1 MDTTMFENNAI
12 LQISNLKTSFFTHR
26 GEVKAVN
33 GVSFELRYG
42 ECLCLVGESGCG
54 KSVTVLS
61 ILGLI
66 DNPPGKVLGGEANY
80 KGLDLL
86 KSSSDTLRK
95 IRGQEIAM
103 IFQDAQSALNP
114 VFTVGD
120 QIIEQIQTHQMLS
133 KNKAQIKAI
142 DLLTEMGI
150 PSAESAVNRYPH
162 QLSGGMRQR
171 AMIAMGLSCD
181 PDVLIADEPTTA
193 VDVTIRAQ
201 ILALFQKLKTN
212 RKMSLLFITH
222 DLGVVSEIG
231 DRAVIMYAGKNVEAA
246 PVSEIIN
253 NPKHPYT
260 VGLLNCLPDFTN
272 ETARLISIPGITPD
286 PTSLLSG
293 CPFHPR
299 CPQVMDICR
308 GRYPEEIKIDDEHS
322 VSCHLFRKEHE

>member
-1 MDTTMFENNAI
+1 MFENNAI
-12 LQISNLKTSFFTHR
+12 LKVSDLKTSFFTHR

-33 GVSFELRYG
+33 GVNFELRHG

-80 KGLDLL
+80 KGLNLL
-86 KSSSDTLRK
+86 KSSSEVLRK
-95 IRGQEIAM
+95 IRGQKIAM

-120 QIIEQIQTHQMLS
+120 QIIEQIQTHQILS

-142 DLLTEMGI
+142 ALLTEMGI
-150 PSAESAVNRYPH
+150 PSAESAANRYPH

-171 AMIAMGLSCD
+171 AMIAMGLSCN

-201 ILALFQKLKTN
+201 ILALFKKLQTD

-231 DRAVIMYAGKNVEAA
+231 NRAVIMYAGKNVETA
-246 PVSEIIN
+246 PVSEIID

-260 VGLLNCLPDFTN
+260 VGLLHCLPDFAY
-272 ETARLISIPGITPD
+272 ETERLISIPGKTPD
-286 PTSLLSG
+286 PVNLPSG
-293 CPFHPR
+293 CLFHPR
-299 CPQVMDICR
+299 CPQVMDICKML
-308 GRYPEEIKIDDEHS
+308 YPEEIRVDGEHI
-322 VSCHLFRKEHE
+322 VSCHLFGKEHE